1 MAVMKHPP
9 HSLSAQKQRGF
20 SLVEIL
26 VGVVIGLIGVT
37 VMFQMMA
44 IWGNHERSTTS
55 GGELQTAGAIG
66 MFSLERD
73 LKSGGLGF
81 STARPPAAGG
91 VAGCTVNGIDN
102 GRAFTFPLQAIAIA
116 PGVGGAP
123 DTITVTYGNSSFF
136 VTGETFKDSS
146 AFTKKTDR
154 RNGFKTGDL
163 AVVADPSTIP
173 VNCTLVEITSDANP
187 DLYTLDHAN
196 VAYVTSYAPV
206 GAPPVN
212 ARFNPA
218 GGTGALY
225 AAGQIYSLGP
235 NPQSNVWQ
243 IFQDPV
249 TRVRSLRR
257 TDQIHNTV
265 VDVAEHVVNLK
276 AEYGIDANGDG
287 IIQAAEWGT
296 AAPVDPT
303 ALLAVRLAILVRGAQ
318 FEKSRDPSAA
328 GAATAVTPVAPVW
341 AERDAAHRF
350 LMTNVDGTLDTFDAT
365 QADPNNWRYYRYR
378 VYEKVIPLR
387 NMLWGL

>member
-1 MAVMKHPP
+1 MAAMKHL
-9 HSLSAQKQRGF
+9 HVSRFARKQRGF

-26 VGVVIGLIGVT
+26 VGVVIGLIGVA

-81 STARPPAAGG
+81 STAKPPATGG

-102 GRAFTFPLQAIAIA
+102 GRAFTFPLQAIAIVPA
-116 PGVGGAP
+116 AGGAP

-146 AFTKKTDR
+146 AFTKKTNR
-154 RNGFKTGDL
+154 RNGFKAGDL
-163 AVVADPSTIP
+163 AVVADPSTVP
-173 VNCTLVEITSDANP
+173 VNCTLIEITSDTDP
-187 DLYTLDHAN
+187 DLYTLDHAST
-196 VAYVTSYAPV
+196 AYVSAYAAS
-206 GAPPVN
+206 GAPAVN

-218 GGTGALY
+218 GGTGATY
-225 AAGQIYSLGP
+225 AAGEIYSLGP
-235 NPQSNVWQ
+235 NPQSNIWQ
-243 IFQDPV
+243 INAG
-249 TRVRSLRR
+249 RVLRR

-265 VDVAEHVVNLK
+265 VDVAENVVNLK
-276 AEYGIDANGDG
+276 AEYGIDADGDG

-296 AAPVDPT
+296 VAPVDPQ
-303 ALLAVRLAILVRGAQ
+303 ALLAVRVAILVRGAQ

-341 AERDAAHRF
+341 AERDAAHTF
-350 LMTNVDGTLDTFDAT
+350 LMTNVDGTPDAFDAT

>member
-1 MAVMKHPP
+1 MTAMKHL
-9 HSLSAQKQRGF
+9 HVSRFAKKQRGF

-81 STARPPAAGG
+81 STAKSPAAGG

-102 GRAFTFPLQAIAIA
+102 GRAFTFPLQAITIA
-116 PGVGGAP
+116 AAPGGAP
-123 DTITVTYGNSSFF
+123 DTLTVTYGNSSFF
-136 VTGETFKDSS
+136 VAQQTFKDSS

-154 RNGFKTGDL
+154 RNGFKIGDL
-163 AVVADPSTIP
+163 AVVADPTTLP
-173 VNCTLVEITSDANP
+173 VNCTLIEITSDANP
-187 DLYTLDHAN
+187 DLYTIDHAS
-196 VAYVTSYAPV
+196 VAYVSSYAAV

-225 AAGQIYSLGP
+225 AAGHVFSLGP

-243 IFQDPV
+243 INAG
-249 TRVRSLRR
+249 RVLRR

-265 VDVAEHVVNLK
+265 VDVAENVVNLK

-296 AAPVDPT
+296 VAPADPA
-303 ALLAVRLAILVRGAQ
+303 ALLAVRVAILVRGAQ

-328 GAATAVTPVAPVW
+328 GTATAVTPVEPVW
-341 AERDAAHRF
+341 AERDAAHKF
-350 LMTNVDGTLDTFDAT
+350 LMTNVDGTPDTFDAT